1 LEDYLGQYRNGCTSA
16 SKEENMKRK
25 TILTLVASAAL
36 CMTIL
41 PSPVSAMHGGHG
53 GMGMHGGTAGGF
65 RGGMSAGYRSAPVGA
80 FHAGPNFR
88 NGLAVRNHFAFRNRV
103 FINNR
108 FAFHHR
114 FRHFR
119 HRFFVASI
127 GDDCFVVRQVWTP
140 WGWRWRRVWAC
151 G

>member
-1 LEDYLGQYRNGCTSA
+1 
-16 SKEENMKRK
+16 MKRK
-25 TILTLVASAAL
+25 MILTLVASAAL

-41 PSPVSAMHGGHG
+41 PSPVSAMHGG
-53 GMGMHGGTAGGF
+53 MGMHGGGF
-65 RGGMSAGYRSAPVGA
+65 RGGMNAGFRSAPVGT
-80 FHAGPNFR
+80 FHARANFR
-88 NGLAVRNHFAFRNRV
+88 DGFAGRNNFAFRHRV
-103 FINNR
+103 FIHNR

-119 HRFFVASI
+119 HGFFVASI

-140 WGWRWRRVWAC
+140 WGWRWRRIWAC